1 MYGAIKNS
9 PFNIARMHALRTWA
23 SASGYALGFTASLIF
38 RSLTDHYPSVL
49 QRCLSVDFCI
59 WEPTGGEDLTCWASW
74 VHPGVPVNMWLGLLL
89 VGNCRRVA
97 GYIFNPLTLFY
108 CILAVS
114 AVHDGYLLR
123 KSVLRSP
130 ISGHFL
136 TKCMQQTIE
145 DKGTAVMPRYSIKR
159 VEKGGNFAVETL
171 DFPKTTESFRAYHVD
186 AICQDAKHVVCRV
199 SDNPFNPDENAN
211 IPNVTYE
218 LPDGQEI
225 QIGPQRFSIPELLFN
240 PTLAKGF
247 GEVGND
253 MLSSLPEA
261 GNKGLPQLVTDC
273 IEKCDVDARRELY
286 NGIVLTGGTS
296 LFTSLRERIEKEV
309 TNMAPSMMKVRVT
322 SPANPI
328 ERRYSTWIGGSILSS
343 LGTFQQMWMSKSE
356 YKEHGSGLIHK
367 KAP

>member
-1 MYGAIKNS
+1 
-9 PFNIARMHALRTWA
+9 
-23 SASGYALGFTASLIF
+23 
-38 RSLTDHYPSVL
+38 
-49 QRCLSVDFCI
+49 
-59 WEPTGGEDLTCWASW
+59 
-74 VHPGVPVNMWLGLLL
+74 
-89 VGNCRRVA
+89 
-97 GYIFNPLTLFY
+97 
-108 CILAVS
+108 
-114 AVHDGYLLR
+114 
-123 KSVLRSP
+123 
-130 ISGHFL
+130 
-136 TKCMQQTIE
+136 MQQTIE

-159 VEKGGNFAVETL
+159 EEKGGTFTVETL
-171 DFPKTTESFRAYHVD
+171 DFPKTTDSFRSYHVD
-186 AICQDAKHVVCRV
+186 AICQDAKHVICRV
-199 SDNPFNPDENAN
+199 SDNPFNPEENAN

-253 MLSSLPEA
+253 MLSQLPEA
-261 GNKGLPQLVTDC
+261 GAKGLPQLVTEC
-273 IEKCDVDARRELY
+273 IDKCDVDARRELY